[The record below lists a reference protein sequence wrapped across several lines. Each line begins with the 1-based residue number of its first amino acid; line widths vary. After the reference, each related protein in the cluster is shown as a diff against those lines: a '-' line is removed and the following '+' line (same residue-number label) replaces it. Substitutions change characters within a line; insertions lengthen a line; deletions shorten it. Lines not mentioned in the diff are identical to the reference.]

1 MKLAEFLLKLTF
13 YGVKVTFSSDQYVYR
28 ITLDY
33 KKEKVTREILFSE
46 MDPLI
51 LDFESLLMII
61 IKERAEALSD
71 VLITDKN
78 KDLETMCAGYNI
90 KHLLEVQED

>member
-13 YGVKVTFSSDQYVYR
+13 YGVKVTFSSDQYLYR

-33 KKEKVTREILFSE
+33 KGEKATREILFSE

-61 IKERAEALSD
+61 IKECAEALSD

-78 KDLETMCAGYNI
+78 KDLETICAGYDI
-90 KHLLEVQED
+90 KNMLKDQED

>member
-1 MKLAEFLLKLTF
+1 MKLAEFLLKFTF
-13 YGVKVTFSSDQYVYR
+13 YGVKVTFSSDQYLYR

-33 KKEKVTREILFSE
+33 KEKKATREILFSE

-51 LDFESLLMII
+51 LDFESLLIII

-78 KDLETMCAGYNI
+78 KDIETICAGYDI
-90 KHLLEVQED
+90 KHLLEAQED